1 MKLDYSASTVKLNNA
16 GLPTHT
22 VSIWD
27 RLMRFLILGADAGTF
42 YVKKQDHAYQNCEN
56 LKACLDQDFRKTI
69 DTIVDV
75 SDNGRAG
82 KNDHAV
88 FALSVAASHSNK
100 KCRSYALRNLS
111 KVCRIGTHLFQFCH
125 FVDAQRGWG
134 TQLRREVGQWYVGRT
149 AQSMAH
155 QVVKYKSRVVIEGQS
170 KTTWSHRDVLRK
182 THPKFIDPEQN
193 LIAQLVTHPSTSL
206 PSKVSNNL
214 ALIKLERDLQNA
226 TSANEVVELMQTHPG
241 VPHEII
247 PTQFQNDPEV
257 MRSLVYGEM
266 GLTALIRMLGR
277 FSNAGL
283 LKPMSDFEQVIIEKL
298 SDIEALK
305 KARVHPML
313 LANALATYKSG
324 KGLKGNLTWPV
335 NANIVGALE
344 SALENSFANV
354 LPTGKRCL
362 IAVDISG
369 SMECPISGCHMK
381 SSEVATI
388 LALIFK
394 KTESQSYIVG
404 FSDKLVDMGITK
416 NDTITSAL
424 AKQSKFRMGATDCHL
439 PMQYAIDNKLQVDAF
454 IVITDSETNVYYSH
468 KEKPSDTLKKYRK
481 ETGIYAKMVVV
492 GTTATDATI
501 ADPADPGML
510 DVVGFDTEMPKLV
523 AEFIR

>member
-193 LIAQLVTHPSTSL
+193 LIARHYLKDAQNLDKYPDVVDNTCDQVYLPNTQKTSTDNAVNDTWFYTMTRDGLLVRNFYLATEQQCTDSPYQPCMPQWGTQYRAQEGKSWNQIVEQYYNPVTITDLSLSPRAVYRFWSAKYGSHFYTTDIDERNYFIDQYDDDTWHFEGEAFKGADSTDPGAIPVYRFWGPKTKSYFYTAN
-206 PSKVSNNL
+206 PNEKEEVL
-214 ALIKLERDLQNA
+214 AKYPNDWTYQGVKFYVYPDSYPDNYRTVYRFWSDRLQHHFY
-226 TSANEVVELMQTHPG
+226 TANEDEKNYILSHY
-241 VPHEII
+241 
-247 PTQFQNDPEV
+247 PTDVWHLE
-257 MRSLVYGEM
+257 G
-266 GLTALIRMLGR
+266 
-277 FSNAGL
+277 
-283 LKPMSDFEQVIIEKL
+283 
-298 SDIEALK
+298 
-305 KARVHPML
+305 KA
-313 LANALATYKSG
+313 YKV
-324 KGLKGNLTWPV
+324 PV
-335 NANIVGALE
+335 N
-344 SALENSFANV
+344 
-354 LPTGKRCL
+354 
-362 IAVDISG
+362 
-369 SMECPISGCHMK
+369 
-381 SSEVATI
+381 
-388 LALIFK
+388 
-394 KTESQSYIVG
+394 
-404 FSDKLVDMGITK
+404 
-416 NDTITSAL
+416 
-424 AKQSKFRMGATDCHL
+424 
-439 PMQYAIDNKLQVDAF
+439 
-454 IVITDSETNVYYSH
+454 
-468 KEKPSDTLKKYRK
+468 
-481 ETGIYAKMVVV
+481 
-492 GTTATDATI
+492 
-501 ADPADPGML
+501 
-510 DVVGFDTEMPKLV
+510 
-523 AEFIR
+523 